1 MKDVEKFKELLE
13 TLLEE
18 FEKPVIKCK
27 EFRISEY
34 EKYGV
39 KMNTIY
45 FKNKNDCIK
54 EYDYTLE
61 CIVKDNMLITD
72 DFIFIK
78 EE

>member
-1 MKDVEKFKELLE
+1 MKDIEKFKELLGI
-13 TLLEE
+13 LLEE

-39 KMNTIY
+39 KMNKIY

-78 EE
+78 ED